1 MPDYQPKTFRVV
13 IPLRAKAVQSARFAN
28 GHSYVDPK
36 VKAWKKEV
44 SRYVEE
50 AKKAGI
56 ISMPCEVVK
65 AIYTFALPKSLTK
78 KAKKAI
84 DETWSKGED
93 VCYLSPPDLDSNA
106 NKGLSDVLTA
116 CGVWLDDK
124 FLWRVAEGAVVKKVY
139 GEKDQ
144 IELEIRETP
153 FAMMSNG
160 KTVYENYTTGTV

>member
-1 MPDYQPKTFRVV
+1 MDYQPKTFKVI

-36 VKAWKKEV
+36 VRAWKKEV

-50 AKKAGI
+50 AKKASI

-84 DETWSKGED
+84 DEARSKGED
-93 VCYLSPPDLDSNA
+93 ICYLSPPDLDSNA

-124 FLWRVAEGAVVKKVY
+124 FLWRVAEGAVIKKVY
-139 GEKDQ
+139 GDIDQ

-153 FAMMSNG
+153 FVMMANG
-160 KTVYENYTTGTV
+160 KTVYENFTPKSI